1 MKAFNKSVFINCP
14 FDEDYQILFNAILF
28 TVNRCGFILRC
39 SKEYDDTSKIRIQNI
54 VKLIKESKYSIHDL
68 SRVSLDDYNKL
79 PRFNMPLELG
89 IVIGSLEFGSKIHKE
104 KEYLILESDMFR
116 FKKFISDLSGQD
128 IKEHQD
134 DPKKTIRCTR
144 DWLSK
149 RTEDAIPSGSIIFN
163 EFQEFTSRLPE
174 LCTPLNWVVE
184 ELTYEEYLSLVVS
197 WQTTIESY
205 KNE

>member
-1 MKAFNKSVFINCP
+1 MKIIK
-14 FDEDYQILFNAILF
+14 YYL
-28 TVNRCGFILRC
+28 
-39 SKEYDDTSKIRIQNI
+39 NI

-89 IVIGSLEFGSKIHKE
+89 IVIGSLEFGNKIHKE
-104 KEYLILESDMFR
+104 KEYLILESDKFR

-134 DPKKTIRCTR
+134 DPKKIIRCTR

-149 RTEDAIPSGSIIFN
+149 RTEDTIPSGSIIFN
-163 EFQEFTSRLPE
+163 EFQEFTSKLSE

-197 WQTTIESY
+197 WQTTED
-205 KNE
+205 